1 MNEEEKIKK
10 IENELKRGG
19 FVYKLINTP
28 ILKGLKAGLLSLL
41 PLGVGD
47 GIKETIDEAIDLTFG
62 YFRNKKQEEFFDI
75 IRNSNTITKEMVNVD
90 FVMGYIKAL
99 EAVNRLSTNAK
110 VKYIANLFKNT
121 FCIEGKKN
129 IDEYEE
135 WLANLSSLSYR
146 EIKILI
152 MLYESNKK
160 DEKKEVFYKNIEK
173 ELGLDEENT
182 IAILTSVSKSG
193 FCKEKVGAIVGYTGG
208 EFYTT
213 NYFQRFLEKICN

>member
-1 MNEEEKIKK
+1 MNEEEKMKK
-10 IENELKRGG
+10 IENELKRGES
-19 FVYKLINTP
+19 VDKLINNP
-28 ILKGLKAGLLSLL
+28 ISKGLKAGLLSLL
-41 PLGVGD
+41 PTGVGD
-47 GIKETIDEAIDLTFG
+47 GINETIDEAIDLTLG

-75 IRNSNTITKEMVNVD
+75 IRNSNTITKEMVKVD

-121 FCIEGKKN
+121 FCIEGEKN

-182 IAILTSVSKSG
+182 IAILTSASKSG

-213 NYFQRFLEKICN
+213 NYFERFLEKICN